1 MTKMLVEL
9 LFCPR
14 TFCGG
19 PSGSDIKDQ
28 NRFMY
33 LTEVLKICEVHI
45 LLFFWNTS
53 QIRVYVG
60 AKTCEVSLC
69 FVAIVTVRVY
79 YVDFFVFFVLRTGEC
94 YRFLHSGS
102 SIFF

>member
-9 LFCPR
+9 LFCPC

-28 NRFMY
+28 NRLMY
-33 LTEVLKICEVHI
+33 LTELLKICEVHI

-69 FVAIVTVRVY
+69 FVTIVEDRQVLILKTKTELCTLLKFSKP
-79 YVDFFVFFVLRTGEC
+79 FFF
-94 YRFLHSGS
+94 
-102 SIFF
+102 